1 MEKIQITNI
10 ELSVGKNKSYLNP
23 KEACELKDI
32 LNEAFPEKEIVPF
45 PTHYP
50 HYAAGTLT
58 LSIRR

>member
-23 KEACELKDI
+23 KEARELRDI
-32 LNEAFPEKEIVPF
+32 LNEAFPEKEIVSF

-50 HYAAGTLT
+50 HYAGTLT
-58 LSIRR
+58 LSIT